1 MREIKCE
8 DITKTVKQLCMEA
21 ACNLPSDVFK
31 ALKDKTD
38 TEPYPLAKKTL
49 EVLIDN
55 ADLAKDNMMP
65 ICQDTGMALSL
76 IHISEP
82 TRQAEISYAVFCLKK
97 KKQSQ
102 RERQKYRMKDY
113 G

>member
-65 ICQDTGMALSL
+65 ICP
-76 IHISEP
+76 H
-82 TRQAEISYAVFCLKK
+82 C
-97 KKQSQ
+97 
-102 RERQKYRMKDY
+102 REKIDLEKLANGVWIRKVEK
-113 G
+113 

>member
-31 ALKDKTD
+31 ALKDKID

-55 ADLAKDNMMP
+55 ADLAKDNM
-65 ICQDTGMALSL
+65 ILVWLLCILQLD
-76 IHISEP
+76 
-82 TRQAEISYAVFCLKK
+82 KK
-97 KKQSQ
+97 F
-102 RERQKYRMKDY
+102 MWMVI
-113 G
+113 